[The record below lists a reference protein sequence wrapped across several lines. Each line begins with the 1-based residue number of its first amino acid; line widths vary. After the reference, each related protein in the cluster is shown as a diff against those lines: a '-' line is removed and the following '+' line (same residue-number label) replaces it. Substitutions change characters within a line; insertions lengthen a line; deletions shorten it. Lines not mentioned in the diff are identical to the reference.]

1 MHLAR
6 PPLNPR
12 TGLDSVGKVM
22 KSTAGGVKKYCMI
35 EAERDLSFLVQEC
48 RMEENGVH
56 FFHSV
61 RLIASWI
68 VDFISETLQSRCY
81 L

>member
-1 MHLAR
+1 MNRTFMTHQSRLALQSQR
-6 PPLNPR
+6 C
-12 TGLDSVGKVM
+12 
-22 KSTAGGVKKYCMI
+22 CMI

-68 VDFISETLQSRCY
+68 VDFISETLQSGRY

>member
-1 MHLAR
+1 MNRTFMTHQSRLALQSQR
-6 PPLNPR
+6 C
-12 TGLDSVGKVM
+12 
-22 KSTAGGVKKYCMI
+22 CMI

-61 RLIASWI
+61 RHIVSWI
-68 VDFISETLQSRCY
+68 VDFISETL
-81 L
+81 

>member
-1 MHLAR
+1 MNRTFMTHQSRLALQSQR
-6 PPLNPR
+6 C
-12 TGLDSVGKVM
+12 
-22 KSTAGGVKKYCMI
+22 CMI

-68 VDFISETLQSRCY
+68 VDFISETLQSGCY